1 MVKVLKSVPSG
12 WRAPGNVSVRRTG
25 LGWVGLPPQLER
37 SPDSNSADPA
47 RTGRLMN
54 ERNMEGP
61 FLRGA
66 GARKVPAY
74 PFPGRAAT
82 TEGPFIE
89 MSPRSSPR
97 QRVSHV
103 DAAGP

>member
-66 GARKVPAY
+66 GARKVPSLSLFQAG
-74 PFPGRAAT
+74 PPPPGDLSLKCHRGRARGSA
-82 TEGPFIE
+82 
-89 MSPRSSPR
+89 
-97 QRVSHV
+97 
-103 DAAGP
+103 